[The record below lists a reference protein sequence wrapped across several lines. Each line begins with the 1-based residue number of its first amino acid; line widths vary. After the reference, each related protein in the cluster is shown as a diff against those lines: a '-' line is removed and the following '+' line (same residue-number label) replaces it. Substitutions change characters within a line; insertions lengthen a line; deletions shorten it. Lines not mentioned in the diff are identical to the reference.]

1 LYDNASSSENLS
13 VLVFLVAAQVAASSV
28 ASGDAQSEQ
37 DRVTAT
43 EVFAYGQWR
52 NCVLKVTHHQS
63 AKIKDH
69 DKVADAAI
77 AECGTKEANYAS
89 ALQSLAQ
96 LYKLK
101 NADDFVKGNTD
112 KTRGTLRDMAM
123 KELK

>member
-1 LYDNASSSENLS
+1 M
-13 VLVFLVAAQVAASSV
+13 LVFLVAAQLAAPTTTP
-28 ASGDAQSEQ
+28 ADGQSAQ

-52 NCVLKVTHHQS
+52 NCVLRETHHK
-63 AKIKDH
+63 AGKVKDH

-89 ALQSLAQ
+89 SLSALAQ
-96 LYKLK
+96 LYQLG
-101 NADDFVKGNTD
+101 NTADFVKGNTD
-112 KTRGTLRDMAM
+112 KTRKALRDMAM